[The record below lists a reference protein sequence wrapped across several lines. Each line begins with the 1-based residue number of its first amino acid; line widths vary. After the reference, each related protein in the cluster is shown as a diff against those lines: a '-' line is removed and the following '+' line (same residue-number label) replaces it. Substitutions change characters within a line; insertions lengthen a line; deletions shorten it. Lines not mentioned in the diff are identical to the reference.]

1 MLQRLVDPA
10 AVEAEIERVRSLS
23 GGALRRRWQ
32 SVFGRSA
39 PQHLTAD
46 LLRRMIANRIQE
58 EAFGTLDRATLKLL
72 DGHARRD
79 GSRAAE
85 RNLKIGTVLVRD
97 YQGRRHTVTVA
108 PEGYVWEGNPY
119 SSLSAI
125 ARAITGTAWSGPRFF
140 ALKSPAERRNGP
152 SGATHG
158 RGADRHQSQ
167 SHPQGRAA
175 LAPAI
180 QHQPRLPRP
189 NPTRSS
195 GVVPCHRVPIGK
207 AI

>member
-1 MLQRLVDPA
+1 MLQRFVDPA

-23 GGALRRRWQ
+23 GDALRRRWRA
-32 SVFGRSA
+32 VFGRPP

-46 LLRRMIANRIQE
+46 LLRRMIANRLQE

-72 DGHARRD
+72 DGLAGRD
-79 GSRAAE
+79 RSRTAE

-97 YQGRRHTVTVA
+97 YHGRRHTVTVA

-140 ALKSPAERRNGP
+140 ALKSAAGQN
-152 SGATHG
+152 ATRD
-158 RGADRHQSQ
+158 RGAARH
-167 SHPQGRAA
+167 HPQAQSTTGASRSRPGNPTGASA
-175 LAPAI
+175 
-180 QHQPRLPRP
+180 RP
-189 NPTRSS
+189 NPTD
-195 GVVPCHRVPIGK
+195 PQE
-207 AI
+207 